1 MISTAIQQLVN
12 YGLDTGLIL
21 PDDEI
26 YIRNQL
32 LMTMQLD
39 DFTAPEG
46 EVCYTDLES
55 ILKTLVDDAVA
66 RGVCADNSTARDLFD
81 TKLMGVLTPRP
92 SIVRANFEERYENEG
107 PQAATDWF
115 YKFSQDTD
123 YIRRYRIKRDLKWV
137 AKTPYGDLD
146 ITINLSKPEKDP
158 KAIAAARNGLE
169 AAMCCSVGDDDFG
182 RYLLGTLRENRVRC
196 IRREPC
202 REAVTTMAF
211 VSLTEEGERSFT
223 FVRKPGADM
232 FLREEDVREAD
243 IRDTVIVH
251 AGSCSLSASPAAE
264 ATAKA
269 LHLGREMGRLVSF
282 DVNYRDMMW
291 NGSQEACAAKVREI
305 LPDVDLL
312 KISEEEAD
320 MLGGEAELPALME
333 RYGLTLVV
341 LTLGGQGARGYFR
354 GRRLAVPGRR
364 AHCADA
370 TGAGDA
376 FWGGMLSQMRFR
388 GVTQAEQL
396 TEPLVQEALEYGNVS
411 GWLCVQG
418 RGAIPSLPTRQE
430 IERHLV

>member
-1 MISTAIQQLVN
+1 
-12 YGLDTGLIL
+12 
-21 PDDEI
+21 
-26 YIRNQL
+26 
-32 LMTMQLD
+32 
-39 DFTAPEG
+39 
-46 EVCYTDLES
+46 
-55 ILKTLVDDAVA
+55 
-66 RGVCADNSTARDLFD
+66 
-81 TKLMGVLTPRP
+81 
-92 SIVRANFEERYENEG
+92 
-107 PQAATDWF
+107 
-115 YKFSQDTD
+115 
-123 YIRRYRIKRDLKWV
+123 
-137 AKTPYGDLD
+137 
-146 ITINLSKPEKDP
+146 
-158 KAIAAARNGLE
+158 
-169 AAMCCSVGDDDFG
+169 
-182 RYLLGTLRENRVRC
+182 
-196 IRREPC
+196 
-202 REAVTTMAF
+202 
-211 VSLTEEGERSFT
+211 
-223 FVRKPGADM
+223 M

-341 LTLGGQGARGYFR
+341 LTLGGQGARGYF
-354 GRRLAVPGRR
+354 
-364 AHCADA
+364 
-370 TGAGDA
+370 
-376 FWGGMLSQMRFR
+376 WGGMLSQMRFR